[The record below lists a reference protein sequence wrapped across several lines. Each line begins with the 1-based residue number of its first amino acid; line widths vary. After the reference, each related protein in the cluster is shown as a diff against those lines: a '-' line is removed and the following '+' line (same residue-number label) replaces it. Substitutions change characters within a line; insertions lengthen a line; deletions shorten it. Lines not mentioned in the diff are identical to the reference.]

1 MIKRSWVGNSKNI
14 YFLPQQNQCCETNT
28 DLKSQVFSPGD
39 HRLHWEQ
46 AESYLLK
53 CSGIAPRYQEMINAL
68 GCHQRSKKS
77 RNTHNFL
84 STWKSQLRFSKEK
97 DHCSRSKK
105 IFVGEKREKKSS
117 YHSLRTIYSQDRVFL
132 LPCYL
137 EFQQLSCYSFL
148 SSLDCR
154 HYRYML
160 QAPDS
165 YILILNLILLMLC
178 YQKNLCVYLCM

>member
-1 MIKRSWVGNSKNI
+1 MIKPSWAGNSKNI

-46 AESYLLK
+46 AESCLLK

-84 STWKSQLRFSKEK
+84 STWKSQLRFSKGK

-105 IFVGEKREKKSS
+105 YLWGKKEKKK
-117 YHSLRTIYSQDRVFL
+117 
-132 LPCYL
+132 
-137 EFQQLSCYSFL
+137 FL
-148 SSLDCR
+148 SQPKNNLFSRQGLLTTMLPR
-154 HYRYML
+154 VPATHLLQFPKQLGL
-160 QAPDS
+160 QA
-165 YILILNLILLMLC
+165 L
-178 YQKNLCVYLCM
+178 QVHATGT